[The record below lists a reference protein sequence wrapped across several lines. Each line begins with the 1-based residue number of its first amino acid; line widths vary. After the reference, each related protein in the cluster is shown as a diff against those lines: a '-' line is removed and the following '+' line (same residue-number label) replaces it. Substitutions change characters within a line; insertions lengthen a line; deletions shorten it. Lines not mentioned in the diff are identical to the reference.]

1 MGQGNGI
8 VVAPDN
14 SLLYATASD
23 GTLGALN
30 PADGSVA
37 WSFKPTT
44 DSTFLNGNGQ
54 ASVAMDGS
62 YVVYGVTENMN
73 LPQESW

>member
-1 MGQGNGI
+1 MSQGNGI

-23 GTLGALN
+23 GTLGALD
-30 PADGSVA
+30 PSDGSIV
-37 WSFKPTT
+37 WSHRPSGV
-44 DSTFLNGNGQ
+44 DFLNGYGQ

-62 YVVYGVTENMN
+62 YVVYAVTENLN
-73 LPQESW
+73 LPSESW